1 MSPRLMT
8 LITNKRKEKHIPKS
22 RFPLGWNLL
31 DLGLASKARRQEGPM
46 REITFTSLLP
56 AHPPSSKRISNSKTN
71 PAFPRT
77 RVARSCTPI

>member
-56 AHPPSSKRISNSKTN
+56 AHPTQLQTHLQQQNQSRFPPDEGSS
-71 PAFPRT
+71 
-77 RVARSCTPI
+77 